1 MNSQADFIEG
11 EVLFEEVRPKPLD
24 LRRYQGAMFLDRP
37 DLWSAPRR
45 HRNGKPVPPE
55 QQPLFQK
62 SEPAIAPPFDLHVC
76 KQCGWVGTYD
86 ALYLGEIGTY
96 GYAHDPKCPRCHT
109 YC

>member
-1 MNSQADFIEG
+1 MNSQADFKEG
-11 EVLFEEVRPKPLD
+11 EVLFTALPHKQPD
-24 LRRYQGAMFLDRP
+24 LSRYQAAMFIDRP
-37 DLWSAPRR
+37 DLWRAPRR

-55 QQPLFQK
+55 QQPLIESDIGSQ
-62 SEPAIAPPFDLHVC
+62 SNLHVC

-96 GYAHDPKCPRCHT
+96 GYAQDPKCPRCHT